1 MRKFFIVSVILFL
14 ALCVGAI
21 ITSGGNLLFFINIPS
36 LVLVV
41 GIPFVM
47 LLSNHSLR
55 EMGSYF
61 GAAFRS
67 GEESAAPSVIKKG
80 IEFFTAMRGYLILSG
95 FVGALTGVMTMLSLF
110 EDVDRVGF
118 GAALSLMTIFY
129 ALLLIILISL
139 PFKHGL
145 QRRLVEQEE

>member
-14 ALCVGAI
+14 ALCAGAI
-21 ITSGGNLLFFINIPS
+21 ITAGGNLLFFLNIPS
-36 LVLVV
+36 LILVV

-55 EMGSYF
+55 EMGAYF
-61 GAAFRS
+61 SAGFRS
-67 GEESAAPSVIKKG
+67 GEERADPSVIKKG
-80 IEFFTAMRGYLILSG
+80 VEFFTAMRDYLILSG

-129 ALLLIILISL
+129 AVLLIMLIAL

-145 QRRLVEQEE
+145 HRRLIELEE